1 MEEKII
7 RFLLVNRVSKSKNI
21 EEKNDEPLQ
30 KKEDYRM
37 YMLGKLLTSKRR
49 ISNEEEV
56 ITVKKERIDSFFA
69 ENIIDYI
76 KLNKRERRENED

>member
-7 RFLLVNRVSKSKNI
+7 RFLLVNRVSKPKNI

-69 ENIIDYI
+69 ENIINYI
-76 KLNKRERRENED
+76 KYKTK

>member
-69 ENIIDYI
+69 ENIINYI
-76 KLNKRERRENED
+76 KYKTK

>member
-76 KLNKRERRENED
+76 KLNKRER

>member
-21 EEKNDEPLQ
+21 EEKNDEPLP

-69 ENIIDYI
+69 ENIINYI
-76 KLNKRERRENED
+76 KYKTK